1 MKILVIGSG
10 FIGSAIIERLE
21 SEGHELLIFSRTFK
35 ARISSQQVIGDI
47 FSFDDFAKT
56 LLWDPQVIIHT
67 AWITT
72 HDVYGQDFSNSQYA
86 QFTSLL
92 ATAVAHT
99 NLEHL
104 IVLGSCAEYG
114 PQGQASI
121 AGITKLNPT
130 SFYAK
135 QKVAAL
141 NSTREAL
148 LESKVRLSWARI
160 FQPYGRNQDSS
171 RLLPYLI
178 NTLRNRQE
186 VKLKDTSTLL
196 DWITTRDIAAAVSWI
211 ISNNTPTEIDIGAG
225 VAYTNVE
232 FLKHLEV
239 LLGDT
244 KQWVRIAAQPHV
256 GTGMAV
262 VGKGSPLFVSGWFP
276 VDSLEIGLNWVLGS

>member
-35 ARISSQQVIGDI
+35 SGFRSRQVSGDI
-47 FSFDDFAKT
+47 FDFNDFVKV

-72 HDVYGQDFSNSQYA
+72 HDVYGQDSSNSQYA

-92 ATAVAHT
+92 ASAVSQT

-104 IVLGSCAEYG
+104 IVLGTCAEYG

-130 SFYAK
+130 TFYAK

-148 LESKVRLSWARI
+148 LESEVRLSWVRI

-171 RLLPYLI
+171 RLIPYLV

-186 VKLKDTSTLL
+186 VKLNDTSTLL
-196 DWITTRDIAAAVSWI
+196 DWITTRDIAAAISWV
-211 ISNNTPTEIDIGAG
+211 ISNNTPTEIDIGTG
-225 VAYTNVE
+225 VACTNVE
-232 FLKHLEV
+232 ILKNLEV

-244 KQWVRIAAQPHV
+244 KQWVRIAEQPHV

-262 VGKGSPLFVSGWFP
+262 VGKDSSLFVSGWFP
-276 VDSLEIGLNWVLGS
+276 EDTLEIGLNWVLDS